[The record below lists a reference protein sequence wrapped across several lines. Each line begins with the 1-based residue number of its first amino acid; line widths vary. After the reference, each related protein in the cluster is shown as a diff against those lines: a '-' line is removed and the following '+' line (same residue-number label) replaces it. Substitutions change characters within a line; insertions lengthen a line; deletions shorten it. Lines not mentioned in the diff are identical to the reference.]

1 MTEGWMEQ
9 IGSIQPSQ
17 RSSLLRK
24 RAMLK
29 YTAGR
34 LAIAVPTFI
43 IVLLITFTLTTISP
57 FDPIAMM
64 LMQYEGLLDNLNREE
79 VVQRL
84 RDQYGL
90 NDTFWVQFTNW
101 LGRLSQGDLGMSI
114 VGQRD
119 IGRTIIKTFPISLQ
133 MGLAGAFVT
142 ALVGIPLGCIAALRQ
157 NSWLDYTIV
166 GGTLVFR
173 TLPVFVLAPLL
184 LVLFV
189 LVLGIMK
196 VPRGWDGLFQ
206 TKTILPIFILSLG
219 PLPVVVRQTRAAV
232 LEVFAMDYVRT
243 AKMKGLEMWRII
255 LRHILRNA
263 LIPVVTTL
271 GFITE
276 GLIVGSIFLDSIFA
290 IPGFGGVAEAGF
302 RGFDYPVIMGVT
314 MVSSVMIILT
324 NLVVD
329 LIYPLLD
336 PRIKLK

>member
-1 MTEGWMEQ
+1 
-9 IGSIQPSQ
+9 
-17 RSSLLRK
+17 
-24 RAMLK
+24 MLK
-29 YTAGR
+29 YTVGR

-43 IVLLITFTLTTISP
+43 VVLLITFTLTTISP

-64 LMQYEGLLDNLNREE
+64 LMQYEGLLDTLNREE

-133 MGLAGAFVT
+133 MGLAGALVT
-142 ALVGIPLGCIAALRQ
+142 TLVGIPLGCIAALRQ

-206 TKTILPIFILSLG
+206 AKTILPIFILSLG

-243 AKMKGLEMWRII
+243 AKMKGLKMWRII

-314 MVSSVMIILT
+314 MVSAVMIILT
-324 NLVVD
+324 NLLVD

>member
-1 MTEGWMEQ
+1 
-9 IGSIQPSQ
+9 
-17 RSSLLRK
+17 
-24 RAMLK
+24 MLK
-29 YTAGR
+29 YTVGR

-43 IVLLITFTLTTISP
+43 VVLLITFTLTTISP

-64 LMQYEGLLDNLNREE
+64 LMQYEGLLDTLNREE

-114 VGQRD
+114 VGRKD
-119 IGRTIIKTFPISLQ
+119 ILRSISATFPVSLQ
-133 MGLAGAFVT
+133 LGLAAALLT
-142 ALVGIPLGCIAALRQ
+142 ALLGIPLGCIAALRQ

-206 TKTILPIFILSLG
+206 TKTILPILILSLG
-219 PLPVVVRQTRAAV
+219 PLPVVVRQTRSAV

-243 AKMKGLEMWRII
+243 AKMKGLGMWRII

-263 LIPVVTTL
+263 LIPVVTTM

-314 MVSSVMIILT
+314 MVSAVMVILT
-324 NLVVD
+324 NIFVD

-336 PRIKLK
+336 PRIKLD